1 MVATPNRGTT
11 DGSEPVE
18 PIGVVVLGGYLGS
31 GKTTVLSRLVA
42 REAPNPIAVI
52 VNDVG
57 ALDIDAAL
65 IADRADGS
73 AAGSGA
79 DASASAGGGS
89 IGELIRLTN
98 GCVCCTVVDGF
109 VNALHRIS
117 ELSPR
122 PTRLLIEASGLADPG
137 VVADYAHLPG
147 FRLDASLVLADATTI
162 QARVQDRFVGR
173 QVDRH
178 LAGASVIAL
187 TKGDLLDAD
196 RLDAVRRWVAER
208 WPNAQ
213 VVESQ
218 RGVLDWGAIFDTA
231 GVDHPTVAP
240 TPQHADTEV
249 SADLAPTHSVWTF
262 GAGGPVDVDAVLA
275 ELAALPASVP
285 RAKGILRRS
294 GRLGS
299 ESGVAADSLVLVSL
313 ASGRVESTPIS
324 SDQPDTP
331 IGLDVFV
338 LGSDCTAVPA
348 IPAEL
353 NGLASLLGQP
363 RASFA
368 GASPNGDHDHTS
380 HHHQGSHQ

>member
-1 MVATPNRGTT
+1 MVASPHAGTT

-73 AAGSGA
+73 VAGSGA

-109 VNALHRIS
+109 VNALRQIG

-122 PTRLLIEASGLADPG
+122 PTRLIIEASGLADPG
-137 VVADYAHLPG
+137 LVADYAHLPG

-178 LAGASVIAL
+178 LAAASQIVL

-196 RLDAVRRWVAER
+196 RLDAVRRWVVDR
-208 WPNAQ
+208 WPKAP
-213 VVESQ
+213 VIESQ
-218 RGVLDWGAIFDTA
+218 QGVLDWDAIFDTS
-231 GVDHPTVAP
+231 GVNRSPVGPTA
-240 TPQHADTEV
+240 QHADTEA

-262 GAGGPVDVDAVLA
+262 GADGPVDAEAVLA

-299 ESGVAADSLVLVSL
+299 ESGGATDSLVLVSL

-324 SDQPDTP
+324 SGQPGTP
-331 IGLDVFV
+331 IGLDVF
-338 LGSDCTAVPA
+338 LFGSDLAAVPA

-363 RASFA
+363 HASVT
-368 GASPNGDHDHTS
+368 GASPHGEQDHTS